1 MKNPFPD
8 EIYEQRTQPKNHPIR
23 GEYFRDQTAIIH
35 CLPFRRL
42 KHKTQFFFAPENDHV
57 CTRIEHVLHVATIGA
72 TICKGLSKHGW
83 ELNSELAYAIGL
95 GHDLGHAPFGHSGET
110 ALNKLLRDSKKF
122 MHEINSYRVAEYL
135 SNDGNGLNLT
145 YAVKDGIIN
154 HNGEQFEQTLKP
166 STLLHNLNNINTRN
180 QIATTYEGCIIR
192 FADKIAYLGRDIE
205 DAITTKLIQN
215 HEIPNEIISAL
226 GDSNGTIINN
236 FVIDII
242 ESSKNKDCIMLSDEK
257 YQLMLQLKKFNYQ
270 KIYNHPELVHYHNT
284 VIEIIND
291 IFQFL
296 HKCYTQNTNDF
307 AAYQTSKNALEK
319 EFGDYLE
326 KMQHFYQAT
335 NADITQIITDY
346 ISGMTDNY
354 ALWCIQQIKIPQ
366 PIKINFM

>member
-8 EIYEQRTQPKNHPIR
+8 TIYELRTQPKEHPIR

-72 TICKGLSKHGW
+72 TICKGLMKHGW
-83 ELNSELAYAIGL
+83 KLNPELAYAIGL

-110 ALNKLLRDSKKF
+110 ALNRLLPENRKF
-122 MHEINSYRVAEYL
+122 MHEINSFRVVEYL

-154 HNGEQFEQTLKP
+154 HNGEQFEQSLKP
-166 STLLHNLNNINTRN
+166 ANELLKLETIHSRN
-180 QIATTYEGCIIR
+180 QIANSFEGCIIR
-192 FADKIAYLGRDIE
+192 FADKLAYLSRDIE
-205 DAITTKLIQN
+205 DAITTKLIQY
-215 HEIPNEIISAL
+215 HELPKEIVNAL
-226 GDSNGTIINN
+226 GDSNGNIINN

-257 YQLMLQLKKFNYQ
+257 FQLMLQLKKFNYQ

-284 VIEIIND
+284 VIEIISD
-291 IFQFL
+291 IFYFL
-296 HKCYTQNTNDF
+296 QKSFSKNGDDF
-307 AAYQTSKNALEK
+307 ALYKNAKNELEK
-319 EFGDYLE
+319 EFGNYLE
-326 KMQHFYQAT
+326 KMQQFYDAT
-335 NADITQIITDY
+335 NADIIQKATDY

-354 ALWCIQQIKIPQ
+354 ALWCIQQIKLPQ
-366 PIKINFM
+366 PIKI